1 MTQNNLGA
9 ALRNLGDREGGIER
23 LEEAV
28 AACRQALRVR
38 TRERAP
44 LDWAMTQ
51 NNLGNAL
58 ASLGE
63 RSRDPI
69 LLGAAVD
76 AYPPGAA
83 GLSARPQRRSI
94 GR

>member
-9 ALRNLGDREGGIER
+9 ALRNIGDREEGNDR
-23 LEEAV
+23 
-28 AACRQALRVR
+28 AAGRRYRRCRQALRVR

-63 RSRDPI
+63 RSRDPV
-69 LLGAAVD
+69 LLGAA
-76 AYPPGAA
+76 GRR
-83 GLSARPQRRSI
+83 LSPR
-94 GR
+94 